1 MSNITNLNRD
11 YLIKINVKE
20 ATIDVPKMTFWN
32 TDKKTSNMFVQ
43 LVINMSTNE
52 LISQYV
58 TVQNATDYK
67 ITLNVIK
74 PKTKQYKTIEATL
87 LNEEKA
93 LFEIDLTSEFIDQV
107 GNYNF
112 EFEVSSKVDNND
124 ESITTSSSTYEVKG
138 SILTNLNEEIS
149 SSPDLP
155 ILKQL
160 IEQVKSL
167 QGGDLTGYQKKND
180 AAQKTIVEDGK
191 LYLTKLDGTKLDDGT
206 TLPTGSGTSIDDTN
220 TTTDKTWSSSK
231 IDSQFK
237 DIANK
242 TIVENN
248 KLYLVKPDGTKLD
261 DGTDL
266 PTSSGEKGDPGTSVT
281 ISSVVESAEDG
292 GNNVVTFS
300 DGSVL
305 NVKNGNKGD
314 SGTGGNS
321 VPVFYKTEFLGEL
334 YAQPGGNNYVAWCP
348 GDLRYDKK
356 LDKYVM
362 LAFCADKHGNA
373 TVKCIYQIVID
384 PYTFEST
391 EPVKIKFLDSDGV
404 TDITP
409 TMVGTCCYKILN
421 DGTYFMIRDINN
433 VYYKFTSTD
442 NGVTW
447 IKQSTTT
454 GYSYNPWNIFE
465 LQNGRLIITI
475 DKKNKGFYYSDD
487 KGVTWTN
494 IIPSGTPGDYNA
506 EGYIL
511 ELGNNK
517 LMCIAR
523 KNMQGSGG
531 YDPNATNYSG
541 PSDHAI
547 ISYST
552 DNGTTWSAW
561 QESTTI
567 DNMNASNCTAI
578 VHDGVVE
585 IFACSRWYYTNE
597 TYVNSDYTNTGKCG
611 AITHYT
617 ATIEN
622 ALNDNFTN
630 NGIIIYSNADPS
642 VKQSSRDF
650 HSPCVALDKDE
661 NMLLVYFDRINN
673 GTEEKTNH
681 FFIRG
686 SLYGLNYKP
695 LDNISSKFFPYTG
708 LKIDNKLNSLE
719 ARIIQK
725 VNDAIKNGGTITPD
739 TPGVYVYT
747 TDGLILDY
755 DLLDDSKCDTT
766 TMKVVD
772 KTSGI
777 EAYYR
782 QGDNSK
788 RDLVTTFPS
797 IVNNYRDSNNFT
809 NNFVINKNQ
818 VVFDYDKPITFEINA
833 YITAVNDGK
842 YFLLFYNNGGSSTRF
857 YERAQ
862 PLYAKNTSGYDYNA
876 VTVCDFSPLLN
887 NFCQYVVQLDVDG
900 SYKVWINNE
909 LKQEV
914 SAKSDFSTW
923 DKRMSTAD
931 FFSRQNLMSI
941 RFYNK
946 ALTDEERTNNYM
958 YEKTRYES

>member
-1 MSNITNLNRD
+1 MRNYDIESDLKQEKFQHLKLVQGDRGNK
-11 YLIKINVKE
+11 IKINVYEDGQPVNLTGCSITAKYKR
-20 ATIDVPKMTFWN
+20 ADGQIINGSVTNISNNSFDAVIDSDITKVVGTLKMLFSIEKDDVKVSTFLLLADVREGLLEN
-32 TDKKTSNMFVQ
+32 TGSSGG
-43 LVINMSTNE
+43 STGGGE
-52 LISQYV
+52 V
-58 TVQNATDYK
+58 TV
-67 ITLNVIK
+67 
-74 PKTKQYKTIEATL
+74 
-87 LNEEKA
+87 
-93 LFEIDLTSEFIDQV
+93 DLS
-107 GNYNF
+107 NY
-112 EFEVSSKVDNND
+112 
-124 ESITTSSSTYEVKG
+124 Y
-138 SILTNLNEEIS
+138 
-149 SSPDLP
+149 
-155 ILKQL
+155 
-160 IEQVKSL
+160 
-167 QGGDLTGYQKKND
+167 KKNETYSK
-180 AAQKTIVEDGK
+180 AQ
-191 LYLTKLDGTKLDDGT
+191 
-206 TLPTGSGTSIDDTN
+206 
-220 TTTDKTWSSSK
+220 

-242 TIVENN
+242 TIVEGN
-248 KLYLVKPDGTKLD
+248 KIYLVKPDGTKLD
-261 DGTDL
+261 KGTDL

-281 ISSVVESAEDG
+281 ISSIVESAEDG

-300 DGSVL
+300 DGNVL

-334 YAQPGGNNYVAWCP
+334 YAQPGGNDYVAWCP

-362 LAFCADKHGNA
+362 LAFCADKHVNA

-487 KGVTWTN
+487 TGVTWTN
-494 IIPSGTPGDYNA
+494 VIPSGTPGDYNA

-561 QESTTI
+561 VESSTI

-578 VHDGVVE
+578 AHDDVVE
-585 IFACSRWYYTNE
+585 IFACSRWYYTND

-630 NGIIIYSNADPS
+630 NGIIIYSNAAPS

-650 HSPCVALDKDE
+650 HSPCVALDKDG

-725 VNDAIKNGGTITPD
+725 VNDAIKSGGTITPD

-755 DLLDDSKCDTT
+755 DLLDNSKCNTT
-766 TMKVVD
+766 TMEVVD

-777 EAYYR
+777 KAYYR

-797 IVNNYRDSNNFT
+797 IVNNYRDSNNSA
-809 NNFVINKNQ
+809 NHFVINKNQ
-818 VVFDYDKPITFEINA
+818 VVFDYNKPITFEINA
-833 YITAVNDGK
+833 YITAVGDNQC
-842 YFLLFYNNGGSSTRF
+842 FLLFYNNGGSSTRF
-857 YERAQ
+857 YNRAQ

-876 VTVCDFSPLLN
+876 VTVCDFTPLLN
-887 NFCQYVVQLDVDG
+887 NFCQYVVQLNVDG

-958 YEKTRYES
+958 YEKTRYEG

>member
-1 MSNITNLNRD
+1 MAKNM
-11 YLIKINVKE
+11 KIRRGNDGFSYPYTSPDIVIDENGKS
-20 ATIDVPKMTFWN
+20 ATTKF
-32 TDKKTSNMFVQ
+32 
-43 LVINMSTNE
+43 NE
-52 LISQYV
+52 LE
-58 TVQNATDYK
+58 AK
-67 ITLNVIK
+67 I
-74 PKTKQYKTIEATL
+74 
-87 LNEEKA
+87 
-93 LFEIDLTSEFIDQV
+93 
-107 GNYNF
+107 G
-112 EFEVSSKVDNND
+112 
-124 ESITTSSSTYEVKG
+124 
-138 SILTNLNEEIS
+138 
-149 SSPDLP
+149 
-155 ILKQL
+155 
-160 IEQVKSL
+160 
-167 QGGDLTGYQKKND
+167 
-180 AAQKTIVEDGK
+180 
-191 LYLTKLDGTKLDDGT
+191 
-206 TLPTGSGTSIDDTN
+206 TGSGTSIDDVN
-220 TTTDKTWSSSK
+220 TSTDKTWSSSK

-242 TIVENN
+242 TIIEGN
-248 KLYLVKPDGTKLD
+248 KIYLAKSDGTKLD
-261 DGTDL
+261 EGTDL

-281 ISSVVESAEDG
+281 ISSIVESAEDG

-334 YAQPGGNNYVAWCP
+334 YAQPGGNDYVAWCP

-433 VYYKFTSTD
+433 VYYKFLSND

-475 DKKNKGFYYSDD
+475 DKQNKGFYYSDD

-494 IIPSGTPGDYNA
+494 VIPSGTPGDYNA

-511 ELGNNK
+511 ELSNNK

-622 ALNDNFTN
+622 ALNDSFTN

-695 LDNISSKFFPYTG
+695 LDDISSKFFPYTG

-862 PLYAKNTSGYDYNA
+862 PLYVKNTSGYDYNA

>member
-1 MSNITNLNRD
+1 MIDIDKD
-11 YLIKINVKE
+11 YLITVNLKNTKIKSDKTIFFYNTDLNICNIFIQLICTGSDRTIPDDLIVEFAVLKPETNEFKPLDATLISKE
-20 ATIDVPKMTFWN
+20 DLLYQVDLTTDYLDIIGTYECEIRVSGTID
-32 TDKKTSNMFVQ
+32 
-43 LVINMSTNE
+43 NE
-52 LISQYV
+52 
-58 TVQNATDYK
+58 
-67 ITLNVIK
+67 
-74 PKTKQYKTIEATL
+74 TKC
-87 LNEEKA
+87 
-93 LFEIDLTSEFIDQV
+93 FTSESFDYVVRPNITA
-107 GNYNF
+107 
-112 EFEVSSKVDNND
+112 KLNNQIKQD
-124 ESITTSSSTYEVKG
+124 K
-138 SILTNLNEEIS
+138 N
-149 SSPDLP
+149 LP
-155 ILKQL
+155 ILEKLIKEVNDIGLGIEMNQVQL
-160 IEQVKSL
+160 KKDDNLVGDNKSIVGAINQL
-167 QGGDLTGYQKKND
+167 REDVNSGGKVELTDYQKKTDDNL
-180 AAQKTIVEDGK
+180 ATEEKTIVGAINEV
-191 LYLTKLDGTKLDDGT
+191 
-206 TLPTGSGTSIDDTN
+206 N
-220 TTTDKTWSSSK
+220 
-231 IDSQFK
+231 SQYK

-242 TIVENN
+242 TVVENN
-248 KLYLVKPDGTKLD
+248 KLYLVKSDGTKLD
-261 DGTDL
+261 EGTDL

-281 ISSVVESAEDG
+281 ISSIVESAKDG

-305 NVKNGNKGD
+305 NVKNGNKGS

-334 YAQPGGNNYVAWCP
+334 YEPPGGNDYVAWCP

-362 LAFCADKHGNA
+362 LAFCADKHINA
-373 TVKCIYQIVID
+373 TVKCVYQIVID

-404 TDITP
+404 TNITP
-409 TMVGTCCYKILN
+409 TMFGTCCYKILN

-433 VYYKFTSTD
+433 IFYKFTSTD

-465 LQNGRLIITI
+465 LQNGRLITTI

-487 KGVTWTN
+487 TGVTWTN
-494 IIPSGTPGDYNA
+494 VIPSGTPGDYNA
-506 EGYIL
+506 EGYII

-541 PSDHAI
+541 PSDHAV

-561 QESTTI
+561 QESSTI

-585 IFACSRWYYTNE
+585 IFACSRWYYTND

-630 NGIIIYSNADPS
+630 NGIIIYSNASPS

-650 HSPCVALDKDE
+650 HSPCVALDKDG

-739 TPGVYVYT
+739 TPGVHVYT

-755 DLLDDSKCDTT
+755 DLLDDSKCNTA
-766 TMKVVD
+766 TMEVVD

-777 EAYYR
+777 KAYYR

-797 IVNNYRDSNNFT
+797 IVNNYRDSNNSA
-809 NNFVINKNQ
+809 NHLVVNKNQ
-818 VVFDYDKPITFEINA
+818 VVFDYTKPITFEINA
-833 YITAVNDGK
+833 YVTTVSDGH

-857 YERAQ
+857 YNRAQ
-862 PLYAKNTSGYDYNA
+862 PLYAKNTSGYDYNGVYA
-876 VTVCDFSPLLN
+876 CDFAPLLN
-887 NFCQYVVQLDVDG
+887 NFCQYVVQLNVDG
-900 SYKVWINNE
+900 SYKIWINNE
-909 LKQEV
+909 LKQDI

-931 FFSRQNLMSI
+931 FFSNQNLMSI